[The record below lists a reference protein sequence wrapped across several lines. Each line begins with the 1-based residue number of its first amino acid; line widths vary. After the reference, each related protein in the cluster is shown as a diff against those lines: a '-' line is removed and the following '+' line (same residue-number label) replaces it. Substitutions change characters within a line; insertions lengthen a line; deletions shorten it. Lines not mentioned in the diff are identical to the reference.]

1 MPLSS
6 HAQDPTSLT
15 VQAQVRA
22 TADPGPDFVR
32 GYKTPGLSEEEMT
45 VVASLVPWWLVWV
58 GQLPSGNMFYGL
70 NHWLGVVPVLR
81 TSLSVLPSWHYC
93 QL

>member
-32 GYKTPGLSEEEMT
+32 SYKTPGLSEEEMT
-45 VVASLVPWWLVWV
+45 VGGLTHALVAGV
-58 GQLPSGNMFYGL
+58 GGT
-70 NHWLGVVPVLR
+70 V
-81 TSLSVLPSWHYC
+81 T
-93 QL
+93 